1 MDIEVI
7 IAELNKLYKTDATK
21 YDKEV
26 ADFKAMGFKIYRNDD
41 GLHKVVEPVRKQNDI
56 YSQMGMYGDVFK
68 DIFGGVFGG

>member
-1 MDIEVI
+1 MNIEVI
-7 IAELNKLYKTDATK
+7 TTELNRLYTVDKTK

-26 ADFKAMGFKIYRNDD
+26 TDFKAMGFKIYRNDA
-41 GLHKVVEPVRKQNDI
+41 GKHKVVEPVRQKNDI

>member
-21 YDKEV
+21 Y
-26 ADFKAMGFKIYRNDD
+26 
-41 GLHKVVEPVRKQNDI
+41 
-56 YSQMGMYGDVFK
+56 GDVFK